1 MNKSKEL
8 ANTTDLVKQILES
21 FPQARNSDMVLYVK
35 VCEKMNAEAI
45 NKPFWYV
52 LVNLK
57 EFNLP
62 NIETV
67 RRTRQKIQADNPYLA
82 GDANVEAQRMLN
94 EETFREYAKG
104 VM

>member
-21 FPQARNSDMVLYVK
+21 FPQARNSDMVLYIK
-35 VCEKMNAEAI
+35 VCERMNPAAI
-45 NKPFWYV
+45 KEPFWYV

-67 RRTRQKIQADNPYLA
+67 RRTRQKIQAENPELA
-82 GDANVEAQRMLN
+82 GDDNVEAQRMLN
-94 EETFREYAKG
+94 EETFRKYAKG
-104 VM
+104 AF